1 MLQQS
6 IPLPT
11 TMVTQGDI
19 EGPYSNSTGTLQR
32 QTGYNPSTKAV
43 TTYPFYTELFT
54 CFAPYLGVCS
64 HIRKLFAVFPLK
76 ERWFSLLS
84 EETER
89 MGPSEVLGP
98 APVDAQ
104 RNSIEL
110 QHHVLQ
116 PPAYTLQCHIFSR
129 PYFSWS
135 VPFLT
140 SLTGSLS
147 YLNVKKHFSK
157 YSFYFCTFLSLKS
170 YLGDKSTAFLLK
182 CVSNILKIKLLQANL
197 SVLSPVPCDAYPDQ
211 EPKKDGMPKLEHKQV

>member
-1 MLQQS
+1 MIAPVRAEQWGILQQS
-6 IPLPT
+6 VPLPT

-32 QTGYNPSTKAV
+32 QTGYNLSVKAD
-43 TTYPFYTELFT
+43 TTYPFYPALFT
-54 CFAPYLGVCS
+54 SFVPSLGVCS
-64 HIRKLFAVFPLK
+64 HIRKLFAVFLLK
-76 ERWFSLLS
+76 ERWFPLLS
-84 EETER
+84 EKTGR
-89 MGPSEVLGP
+89 MGPSEALGP

-104 RNSIEL
+104 RNSTET

-116 PPAYTLQCHIFSR
+116 PPAHTLQWHIFSR

-157 YSFYFCTFLSLKS
+157 YSFCLVFLSLKS

-182 CVSNILKIKLLQANL
+182 CVSNFLKIKLQANL
-197 SVLSPVPCDAYPDQ
+197 LVLSPVPCDAYPD
-211 EPKKDGMPKLEHKQV
+211 